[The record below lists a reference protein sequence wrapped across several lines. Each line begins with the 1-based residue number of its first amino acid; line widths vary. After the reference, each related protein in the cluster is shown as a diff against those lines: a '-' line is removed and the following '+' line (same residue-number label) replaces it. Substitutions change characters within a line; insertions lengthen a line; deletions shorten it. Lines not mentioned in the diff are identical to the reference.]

1 MSNLEKHHRFD
12 EAVALL
18 RRLIATPSP
27 SREESAT
34 ADIWEEWLRSQ
45 GVDNVERLHNNVFAV
60 APGFDPSRPTLML
73 NSHHDTVRPAASY
86 TRNPYSPDI
95 EGDRLY
101 GLGSNDAG
109 ASGVALASTFLDLAA
124 YPGTSASGS
133 FTSSEGKL
141 TSGSFTKPERELTPN
156 TGKLPFNLIL
166 AITAAEEVMGEQ
178 GMRAF
183 LPHLAERGLTPDMVL
198 VGEPTGMQPAIAE
211 RGLLVF
217 DGVTA
222 GKSGHAARNEGINA
236 IYRAIEDI
244 DSLRNFSPEKVSDVL
259 GPIKVSVTM
268 INAGTQHNV
277 VPDKCTFVVD
287 VRTTDAYTNEETV
300 ELLRDTVKWS
310 EITPRSTRVHAS
322 VIGLDHPLVKSAMA
336 LGRTPFVSPTTS
348 DMALMHGI
356 PSLKMGPGE
365 SSRSHTA
372 DEYILLSELN
382 EALHLYPILLT
393 TLPVSYTSP

>member
-1 MSNLEKHHRFD
+1 MDKFNRHPRLN
-12 EAVALL
+12 EAIAHLS
-18 RRLIATPSP
+18 RLIATTSP

-34 ADIWEEWLRSQ
+34 AEIWQEWLTRN
-45 GVDNVERLHNNVFAV
+45 GVENVERLHNNVWAV
-60 APGFDPSRPTLML
+60 APGYVPSRPTLLL
-73 NSHHDTVRPAASY
+73 NSHHDTVRPASSW
-86 TRNPYSPDI
+86 TRDPFSPDI
-95 EGDRLY
+95 EEGKLF

-109 ASGVALASTFLDLAA
+109 ASGVALASTFLDLKDN
-124 YPGTSASGS
+124 PD
-133 FTSSEGKL
+133 
-141 TSGSFTKPERELTPN
+141 
-156 TGKLPFNLIL
+156 LPFNLIL
-166 AITAAEEVMGEQ
+166 AITAAEEVMGEN

-183 LPHLAERGLTPDMVL
+183 LPHLAEHGLTPDMVL

-217 DGVTA
+217 DGVTE

-244 DSLRNFSPEKVSDVL
+244 SALRNFKTPKVSDVL

-287 VRTTDAYTNEETV
+287 VRTTDAYSNEETV
-300 ELLRDTVKWS
+300 KLIQDSVSWS
-310 EITPRSTRVHAS
+310 VLTPRSTRVHAS
-322 VIGLDHPLVKSAMA
+322 VIPDSHPLVQSAKA

-356 PSLKMGPGE
+356 HSLKMGPGE

-372 DEYILLSELN
+372 DEFIRIDELN
-382 EALHLYPILLT
+382 EALHLYPQLIKGII
-393 TLPVSYTSP
+393 P

>member
-1 MSNLEKHHRFD
+1 MANRDIHPRFN
-12 EAVALL
+12 EAVNLL
-18 RRLIATPSP
+18 RRLISTPSP
-27 SREESAT
+27 SREEAAT
-34 ADIWEEWLRSQ
+34 ADIWEEWLRNQ
-45 GVDNVERLHNNVFAV
+45 GIDYVERLHNNVFAV
-60 APGFDPSRPTLML
+60 APGFNPERPTLML

-86 TRNPYSPDI
+86 TRDPYSPDI
-95 EGDRLY
+95 VTDPTQPGIEGDCLY

-109 ASGVALASTFLDLAA
+109 ASGVALASTFLDIV
-124 YPGTSASGS
+124 
-133 FTSSEGKL
+133 EN
-141 TSGSFTKPERELTPN
+141 PEACA
-156 TGKLPFNLIL
+156 GLPFNLIL
-166 AITAAEEVMGEQ
+166 AITAAEEVMGEH

-183 LPHLAERGLTPDMVL
+183 LPHLAERGLTPDMVI
-198 VGEPTGMQPAIAE
+198 VGEPTGMQPAVAE

-217 DGVTA
+217 DGVTI

-244 DSLRNFSPEKVSDVL
+244 DRLRSFSPEKTSEVL

-300 ELLRDTVKWS
+300 KLLQDTVKWS
-310 EITPRSTRVHAS
+310 TITPRSTRVHAS
-322 VIGLDHPLVKSAMA
+322 VIGNDHPLVKSAVA
-336 LGRTPFVSPTTS
+336 LGRTPFISPTTS

-356 PSLKMGPGE
+356 PSLKIGPGE

-382 EALHLYPILLT
+382 EALHLYPSLISGL
-393 TLPVSYTSP
+393 

>member
-1 MSNLEKHHRFD
+1 M
-12 EAVALL
+12 ALL
-18 RRLIATPSP
+18 KRLIATPSP

-34 ADIWEEWLRSQ
+34 ADLWQEWLTAQ
-45 GVDNVERLHNNVFAV
+45 GVENVERLHNNVWAV
-60 APGFDPSRPTLML
+60 APGFDASLPTLML
-73 NSHHDTVRPAASY
+73 NSHHDTVRPAASW
-86 TRNPYSPDI
+86 TRDPFSPEEVD
-95 EGDRLY
+95 GKLY

-109 ASGVALASTFLDLAA
+109 ASGVALASTFLDL
-124 YPGTSASGS
+124 
-133 FTSSEGKL
+133 KDI
-141 TSGSFTKPERELTPN
+141 PER
-156 TGKLPFNLIL
+156 PFNLIL
-166 AITAAEEVMGEQ
+166 AITAAEEVMGEH

-183 LPHLAERGLTPDMVL
+183 LPHLAEKGLTPEMVL

-217 DGVTA
+217 DGVTE

-236 IYRAIEDI
+236 IYRSIEDI
-244 DSLRNFSPEKVSDVL
+244 ETLRNFSTPVVSEVL

-300 ELLRDTVKWS
+300 KLIQDSVKWS
-310 EITPRSTRVHAS
+310 MLTPRSTRVHAS
-322 VIGLDHPLVKSAMA
+322 VISTDHPLVKAA
-336 LGRTPFVSPTTS
+336 VDLGKSPFISPTTS

-365 SSRSHTA
+365 SARSHTA
-372 DEYILLSELN
+372 DEFIRTEELN
-382 EALHLYPILLT
+382 EALHLYPLL
-393 TLPVSYTSP
+393 LRNLAAELKSKA

>member
-124 YPGTSASGS
+124 YPRISDSKNLTQIPVPGS
-133 FTSSEGKL
+133 FTRSE
-141 TSGSFTKPERELTPN
+141 E
-156 TGKLPFNLIL
+156 LPFNLIL
-166 AITAAEEVMGEQ
+166 AITAAEEVMGEH

-183 LPHLAERGLTPDMVL
+183 LPHLAERRLTPDMVL

-217 DGVTA
+217 DGVTT

-236 IYRAIEDI
+236 IYRAMEDI
-244 DSLRNFSPEKVSDVL
+244 DRLRNFSPEKVSDVL

-322 VIGLDHPLVKSAMA
+322 VIGLEHPLVKSAVA
-336 LGRTPFVSPTTS
+336 LGRVPFVSPTTS

-382 EALHLYPILLT
+382 EALHIYPKLVYSL
-393 TLPVSYTSP
+393 